1 MNYTEL
7 VIEEFVNQLS
17 DELQS
22 QEFAIDETEWAS
34 IVEALRRSKISTL
47 KLELRFCRCNHAE
60 IYHSRSKTA
69 HTKCLECPCKTFES
83 APTNTAEVCPEC
95 QHERLRHMN
104 HEHCGSLGYELIC
117 DCKNPFHGTGLKP
130 GGEV

>member
-83 APTNTAEVCPEC
+83 APTDTAEVCETCHGQGPEWLKNDVYC
-95 QHERLRHMN
+95 EA
-104 HEHCGSLGYELIC
+104 
-117 DCKNPFHGTGLKP
+117 CKGIGLKP